1 MCGNFCDGF
10 YNFMLKG
17 KRLLDYATLFSPN
30 DYEKND
36 KIILIILKYFQ
47 QNRNKLKCI
56 VMFVINIK
64 SFKKLKYTFLKNV
77 LSIFKK
83 ASLSIVYRKCGHEY
97 KKIFKEEE
105 V

>member
-36 KIILIILKYFQ
+36 KIILIILKCFQ
-47 QNRNKLKCI
+47 
-56 VMFVINIK
+56 
-64 SFKKLKYTFLKNV
+64 
-77 LSIFKK
+77 
-83 ASLSIVYRKCGHEY
+83 
-97 KKIFKEEE
+97 
-105 V
+105 